1 MSRASAI
8 DGHGPRPKQP
18 RRASAAQREAGAT
31 NLRQFM
37 ATAAQ
42 PPATTHGAASAAA
55 QRGELPAG
63 FERFAPVVESF
74 YDGWISDLGGVE
86 NVSSAK
92 RALLIVAR
100 GCLVVWLLGLAY
112 VEQCGLTDAKGEA
125 QPILKVLN
133 SYGNSLRLHLCAAGL
148 ERQARDVTPTLEA
161 YLREREEKQDTNS
174 ATQPEVAAQ

>member
-1 MSRASAI
+1 MNRNSKSKR
-8 DGHGPRPKQP
+8 PRSP
-18 RRASAAQREAGAT
+18 AQREAGAR
-31 NLRQFM
+31 NLAEYL

-63 FERFAPVVESF
+63 FERFQPIVEGF
-74 YDGWISDLGGVE
+74 YDGWISDLGGLE

-92 RALLIVAR
+92 RALLLVAR

-133 SYGNSLRLHLCAAGL
+133 SYGNSLRLHLVAVGL
-148 ERQARDVTPTLEA
+148 ERRARDVTPTLEA
-161 YLREREEKQDTNS
+161 YLRQREQKQDMNS
-174 ATQPEVAAQ
+174 AAQPEAATQ